1 MLHCNKVFS
10 FSYATKEK
18 VKNKILNLLFKK
30 PTRRGNIFAKVL
42 KENTDIYLSDLPA
55 LVNDCVKKRVFPD
68 ELKTADVSL
77 VFKKV

>member
-1 MLHCNKVFS
+1 MLHCNKVFN

-18 VKNKILNLLFKK
+18 IKDKIPNLLFKK

-55 LVNDCVKKRVFPD
+55 VVND
-68 ELKTADVSL
+68 LH
-77 VFKKV
+77 